1 MRRIAPFVTFRE
13 RNARLCLQLGTKPPT
28 PEKDRANMLIA
39 FEKATSVFTGEV
51 VSVDLLKVKFK
62 VDKIW
67 KGEEANEIT
76 MLTLNKLYTDGTL
89 TVSSCNYRFDKGV
102 KYLIYAY
109 GNQEGAPS

>member
-1 MRRIAPFVTFRE
+1 
-13 RNARLCLQLGTKPPT
+13 
-28 PEKDRANMLIA
+28 MLIA

-109 GNQEGAPS
+109 GNQESAPS